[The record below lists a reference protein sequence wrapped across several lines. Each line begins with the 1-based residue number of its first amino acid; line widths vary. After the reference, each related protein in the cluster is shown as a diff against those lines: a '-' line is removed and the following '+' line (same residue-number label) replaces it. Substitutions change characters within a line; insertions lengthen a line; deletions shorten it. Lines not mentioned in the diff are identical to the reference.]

1 MLNTP
6 HKKFNHR
13 QRCEHTHRLL
23 NFFREKFALLHII
36 AYSAYFDILWCFK
49 DLKENDARKRMQ
61 KRECLFIENL
71 CICWY
76 LRPTCAIL
84 LQIVFLFESYWNSS
98 MFLNRMWFHDY
109 FQNLIY
115 WMWYI
120 NGIQKKR
127 KQNNDAKLILNW
139 VLRKT

>member
-6 HKKFNHR
+6 LKKFNHR
-13 QRCEHTHRLL
+13 QGCEHTHRLL

-61 KRECLFIENL
+61 KECLSIENL

-76 LRPTCAIL
+76 LRPTCVIL
-84 LQIVFLFESYWNSS
+84 LQIVFLFESYWNSN
-98 MFLNRMWFHDY
+98 MFYTKCGFMIISKFDKLYMIHKLENVFKTMM
-109 FQNLIY
+109 L
-115 WMWYI
+115 
-120 NGIQKKR
+120 KK
-127 KQNNDAKLILNW
+127 ILNW